1 MVSSYF
7 NIAWHMSRYVLYIF
21 PIQILDLLYVLV
33 CPLWLIDSTK
43 FKLHLHKVGNISM
56 SSDISNC
63 FEQELNWRR
72 ERYVMP
78 TTMKKNQ
85 IEIRSQRFVAYNAR
99 EKKKWNYHFNFWVLG
114 VVNIICNVPQIVYW
128 WNLKH
133 GAELFYK
140 KSSWKCLKKILD
152 MLFST

>member
-1 MVSSYF
+1 
-7 NIAWHMSRYVLYIF
+7 MSRYVLYIF

-63 FEQELNWRR
+63 FEQRTQLKTGKICHANSHE
-72 ERYVMP
+72 
-78 TTMKKNQ
+78 KNQ
-85 IEIRSQRFVAYNAR
+85 IEIRSKRFLAYNAR
-99 EKKKWNYHFNFWVLG
+99 EKKMKLSIQFLSTRGSKHYMQCTANCILVEFKARCRTLLQKIF
-114 VVNIICNVPQIVYW
+114 
-128 WNLKH
+128 LKM
-133 GAELFYK
+133 F
-140 KSSWKCLKKILD
+140 KKILD